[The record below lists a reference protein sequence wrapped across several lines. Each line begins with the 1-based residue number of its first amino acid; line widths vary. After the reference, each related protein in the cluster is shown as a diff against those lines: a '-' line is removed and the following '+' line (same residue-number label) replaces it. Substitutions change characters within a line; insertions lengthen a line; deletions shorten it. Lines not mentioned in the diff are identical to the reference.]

1 MAAPGFFPLLVEASW
16 GSDPPKNLSAKL
28 QMYFQS
34 PKRSGGGE
42 CEVRQEPGH
51 PARFLVLFR
60 ENGEGRPGR
69 RGEGTSRLFPRRTLE
84 LGYAAGESARPQQ
97 QLLRG
102 EGGCCR
108 METECGAG
116 GSRRR
121 VAVPPPRPRP
131 RTELASPLR
140 CCLQVAERK
149 ALTDRIA
156 GYSPVDKAAVVR

>member
-69 RGEGTSRLFPRRTLE
+69 RGEGTSRLFPGGHLE
-84 LGYAAGESARPQQ
+84 LGHAAPAAASAGRRGVLQNGHRVRG
-97 QLLRG
+97 RG
-102 EGGCCR
+102 EQAEGRCPRSPRLRALSGAACR
-108 METECGAG
+108 
-116 GSRRR
+116 
-121 VAVPPPRPRP
+121 
-131 RTELASPLR
+131 
-140 CCLQVAERK
+140 
-149 ALTDRIA
+149 
-156 GYSPVDKAAVVR
+156 